1 MPVRLRWKT
10 PQFQGPV
17 MNGGRGICHSVRTR
31 LTFRQIDAAAGVCH
45 YACIPRFSS
54 TNAGPART
62 APHIEPAI
70 ASRAGRRG
78 STVPRLTSMTAALA
92 IGITAAVAVACAVG
106 AYFYS
111 VHHFDALLENE
122 RATAL
127 AQGELM
133 RAALEHQMI
142 ENDRTLIAT
151 LIRTFGEEKRVRNVM
166 LLDRTGVLRYASRP
180 PGPAADLRIDSPTC
194 QACHQ
199 LPPEQRGSSRVI
211 ETSDGTLLRTVIPIH
226 NRAACYQC
234 HDRSRRINGIM
245 ILDMDTGALRETMNA
260 ELRWMVAASG
270 GLALLLIAV
279 IALVVRLVVLRRLQR
294 FEITARQIAR
304 GDLERRVP
312 ADGSDTISWLASEF
326 NTMAD
331 SMSGLLGEVRTERE
345 RVETVINS
353 IDDGI
358 VVLDTNRK
366 VVAANDAFLARTGH
380 GRHEVLGCCCR
391 DFAPGACTAADCPT
405 LATLQSSERQ
415 VRICERRAADG
426 SVRWEEV
433 HASPIRG
440 PAGTVVQVV
449 EVWRDISD
457 RRAAEARLA
466 ESHRLASLGVLASGF
481 SHELNTPLGTVLTCV
496 EGILRDAQTQPDGP
510 EWARVGDTARIAR
523 EQLLRCRGIT
533 QHFLRMSRGQR
544 SSIGVV
550 DLHEAAAVAA
560 RLIEPTARRHHVAVA
575 VESPGAAP
583 RVRADEAELQHTLIN
598 VLLNAVQACA
608 SGGRV
613 VVTVGGGGAP
623 RVSVRDDG
631 CGIAPEH
638 QKRIFEPFF
647 SLREGGTGLG
657 LFLSLNFVRGWGGDI
672 RVTST
677 PGEGS
682 SFDILF
688 PAASAAAFRSAS

>member
-1 MPVRLRWKT
+1 
-10 PQFQGPV
+10 
-17 MNGGRGICHSVRTR
+17 
-31 LTFRQIDAAAGVCH
+31 
-45 YACIPRFSS
+45 
-54 TNAGPART
+54 
-62 APHIEPAI
+62 
-70 ASRAGRRG
+70 
-78 STVPRLTSMTAALA
+78 MTAGLA

-111 VHHFDALLENE
+111 VHHFAALLENE

-151 LIRTFGEEKRVRNVM
+151 LIQTFGQEARVRNLM
-166 LLDRTGVLRYASRP
+166 LLDRAGSVRYSSRP
-180 PGPAADLRIDSPTC
+180 PGPASELHIDSPTC
-194 QACHQ
+194 QACHRF
-199 LPPEQRGSSRVI
+199 PPDQRGSSRVI
-211 ETSDGTLLRTVIPIH
+211 ETGGGTVLRTVIPVH
-226 NRAACYQC
+226 NRPACFRC
-234 HDRSRRINGIM
+234 HERSHRINGIM
-245 ILDMDTGALRETMNA
+245 ILDLDAGGLRAAMNKD
-260 ELRWMVAASG
+260 LRWMVFGSG
-270 GLALLLIAV
+270 ALALLLIAV
-279 IALVVRLVVLRRLQR
+279 IALIVRLLVLRRLQR
-294 FEITARQIAR
+294 FEVTARQIAR
-304 GDLERRVP
+304 GDLDRRVP
-312 ADGSDTISWLASEF
+312 SDGTDTISWLASEF

-331 SMSGLLGEVRTERE
+331 SMSGLLGEVRTQRE

-358 VVLDTNRK
+358 VVLDTQRK

-380 GRHEVLGCCCR
+380 GRHQVVGCSCR
-391 DFAPGACTAADCPT
+391 DVAPGTCTAADCPT
-405 LATLQSSERQ
+405 LACLQTTERQ
-415 VRICERRAADG
+415 VRICERRRADG

-440 PAGTVVQVV
+440 PSGAIVQVV

-496 EGILRDAQTQPDGP
+496 EGILRDAQARHDGP
-510 EWARVGDTARIAR
+510 EWSRVGDTARIAR

-544 SSIGVV
+544 SAMDVV
-550 DLHEAAAVAA
+550 DLHDAAEIAS
-560 RLIEPTARRHHVAVA
+560 RLIEPTARSHGVTIEVGRRATGTHTQ
-575 VESPGAAP
+575 
-583 RVRADEAELQHTLIN
+583 VRADEAELQHTLIN
-598 VLLNAVQACA
+598 VLLNAVQA
-608 SGGRV
+608 SQPGGRV
-613 VVTVGGGGAP
+613 GISVQQGDPVV
-623 RVSVRDDG
+623 VRITDDG

-647 SLREGGTGLG
+647 SLRQGGTGLG

-672 RVTST
+672 HVSSA

-682 SFDILF
+682 SFEILF
-688 PAASAAAFRSAS
+688 PSAHAAEQRPAS